1 MARLPRIVEPK
12 FEGAMTT
19 LQLVNALNWYHE
31 NQESKDAQRFLT
43 EYAKKN
49 KIPGRVDT
57 SKSYLTLAWLC
68 RLVSNGNDVG
78 SVALK
83 KIKTEL
89 PTLFEKEQAEVIVD
103 STPTPSIQERM
114 REKVAEIAGEL
125 EGSIDDYITEGF
137 KDARSPLALMQDRA
151 KGMHATKIIEIFKKR
166 RSEFDEV
173 LHTTDKELKEAYSQF
188 NKTQLKKL
196 IAYCDLIITDAM
208 KIAGE
213 AKATRK
219 PRKRKQKTP
228 EQLTAKLQYCSTS
241 DEYKVPSIKPRE
253 IIGAMQLWVFN
264 VKTKKIGVY
273 HAEDASGLSVKGSS
287 LIGYS
292 EIKSVAKTARKPF
305 EALTSVTKGGKI
317 VLKNLLSSLTTK
329 ESALNGRI
337 NKDTILL
344 RVL

>member
-1 MARLPRIVEPK
+1 MARLPKITEPK
-12 FEGAMTT
+12 YDGKMTN
-19 LQLVNALNWYHE
+19 LQLVEALNWYHQ
-31 NQESKDAQRFLT
+31 NQEPKDAQRFLL

-78 SVALK
+78 SEAIR
-83 KIKTEL
+83 KIKSGL
-89 PTLFEKEQAEVIVD
+89 PALLEKEKAEVVVD
-103 STPTPSIQERM
+103 AIPAPSIQERM
-114 REKVAEIAGEL
+114 REKIGEIAGEL
-125 EGSIDDYITEGF
+125 EGCIDDYILSGF
-137 KDARSPLALMQDRA
+137 KDARSPLALMQDKA

-166 RSEFDEV
+166 RTEFDEV
-173 LHTTDKELKEAYSQF
+173 LHTTNKDLKEAYSYL

-196 IAYCDLIITDAM
+196 VAYCDLIITDAM

-213 AKATRK
+213 AKASRK

-228 EQLTAKLQYCSTS
+228 DQLVATLQFCQTS
-241 DEYKVPSIKPRE
+241 DEFKVSSIKPRE

-264 VKTKKIGVY
+264 LKTKKIGVY
-273 HAEDASGLSVKGSS
+273 HAEDASGFSVKGSS
-287 LIGYS
+287 LLNYS
-292 EIKSVAKTARKPF
+292 EMKSLTKTARKP
-305 EALTSVTKGGKI
+305 EEVLTSVTKGGKI
-317 VLKNLLSSLTTK
+317 ILKNLLSTLKTK

-337 NKDTILL
+337 NKDTLLL